1 MRIYAGID
9 RKNRTRT
16 MTLMSRQ
23 VSDLKRGKFTS
34 EGLRLTK
41 EMIINA
47 AKLSQDRPGTL
58 IERSYLQS
66 TLGKQFLS
74 IDNWIQAI
82 QLVTKEEIML
92 LPNHSNYKRSILWKE
107 ENDKERFGENR
118 VSSCWRMRLSD
129 NSPKWIEVIFNSK
142 NGF

>member
-1 MRIYAGID
+1 
-9 RKNRTRT
+9 

-34 EGLRLTK
+34 EELRLTK

-66 TLGKQFLS
+66 TLG
-74 IDNWIQAI
+74 N
-82 QLVTKEEIML
+82 
-92 LPNHSNYKRSILWKE
+92 
-107 ENDKERFGENR
+107 
-118 VSSCWRMRLSD
+118 SSCQLMIGSK
-129 NSPKWIEVIFNSK
+129 PFNW
-142 NGF
+142 